1 MEGCWIMA
9 KSHAYKVRLVQ
20 VVVREIY
27 HHTVN
32 RGGEEEA
39 IIQAEDLYLNPIKDD
54 SSTVIETVYNWDD
67 VKHHETTEIFDE
79 GIDDD
84 GE

>member
-1 MEGCWIMA
+1 MEGCWVMA
-9 KSHAYKVRLVQ
+9 KTCAYKVRLVQ
-20 VVVREIY
+20 VVVREINY
-27 HHTVN
+27 HTVN

-39 IIQAEDLYLNPIKDD
+39 IECAEDLYLNPIKDD
-54 SSTVIETVYNWDD
+54 TNTVIETVYNWDD
-67 VKHHETTEIFDE
+67 VKHYETTEVIDE

>member
-1 MEGCWIMA
+1 MA
-9 KSHAYKVRLVQ
+9 KTCAYKVRLVQ
-20 VVVREIY
+20 VVVREINY
-27 HHTVN
+27 HTVN

-39 IIQAEDLYLNPIKDD
+39 IESAEDLYLNPIKDD

-67 VKHHETTEIFDE
+67 VKHYETTEVIDE
-79 GIDDD
+79 GVDDD

>member
-1 MEGCWIMA
+1 MEGCRLMA
-9 KSHAYKVRLVQ
+9 KSVAYKVRLVQ
-20 VVVREIY
+20 VVVREIDF
-27 HHTVN
+27 HTVN

-39 IIQAEDLYLNPIKDD
+39 ITNAEDLYLNPIKDD
-54 SSTVIETVYNWDD
+54 SNTVIETVYNWDD
-67 VKHHETTEIFDE
+67 VKHYETTEVIDE